1 MAVFFF
7 VCDLLPCH
15 KYWIDFKLNIC
26 VVLKNIL
33 LVSVLLLNSILALG
47 QISFEWFNKD
57 KNVIERINFQ
67 NGYYELLR
75 VNQDVIFKAQRKLS
89 FEGVKVDDILPNYEV
104 NLFPKGKN
112 RILTVPGTGQVY
124 EVDLEN
130 GLLKRLDKTFYRG
143 YNFKALQFIQNDTL
157 FSLGGTGFWQY
168 HNILSYFDPTTSEW
182 QVMYSKGIK
191 PEGIYLNSSGIS
203 EGKVFAIEKLRDL
216 DNKDPERKAQIF
228 EFDINSKKWTHFGE
242 LNTSL
247 LSENDIN
254 TTEFQWSSNHL
265 FFLHA
270 KEPIFADVLTNKVY
284 KYNESRRSILTNKGK
299 IYISKGWVYTFINE
313 HNKFKLDSI
322 PYAELQRNSI
332 LLGTLYSKSTK
343 TFTSN
348 EIYIFGLVFFLIIG
362 STIILIRVLKSKG
375 KKSDKSRL
383 EIPKYFDKLL
393 LEYKLKGPDHLITT
407 EELSRII
414 ECDSMAF
421 DTQRQ
426 YRSKFISSVNTYALD
441 TFGVADAIFRINHDS
456 DKRFIHYGVKKELFV
471 QIDDIQV

>member
-1 MAVFFF
+1 M
-7 VCDLLPCH
+7 
-15 KYWIDFKLNIC
+15 I
-26 VVLKNIL
+26 LKNTLSIFL
-33 LVSVLLLNSILALG
+33 IHLIICCNSFLSFG
-47 QISFEWFNKD
+47 QLSFEWFNKD
-57 KNVIERINFQ
+57 NGNLERINFQ
-67 NGYYELLR
+67 NGNYELLR
-75 VNQDVIFKAQRKLS
+75 INKDNNFKIQRKLR
-89 FEGVKVDDILPNYEV
+89 FEGVKVEDILPNYEV

-124 EVDLEN
+124 ELDLN
-130 GLLKRLDKTFYRG
+130 NSLFRRIDKTFYRG

-168 HNILSYFDPTTSEW
+168 HNVLSFFDPATSEW
-182 QVMYSKGIK
+182 QVMYPKGNK

-228 EFDINSKKWTHFGE
+228 EFDIKSKKWSKFGE
-242 LNTSL
+242 LNISL

-254 TTEFQWSSNHL
+254 TPEFQWSSNHL

-299 IYISKGWVYTFINE
+299 IYISNGWVYTFVNE

-348 EIYIFGLVFFLIIG
+348 EIYIFGLVFILIIG
-362 STIILIRVLKSKG
+362 STIILIRLLKSKG
-375 KKSDKSRL
+375 EKSDKSRP

-393 LEYKLKGPDHLITT
+393 LEYKSKGPDHLITT

-426 YRSKFISSVNTYALD
+426 YRSKFISSFNTYAFD
-441 TFGVADAIFRINHDS
+441 IFGVADAIFRINHDS
-456 DKRFIHYGVKKELFV
+456 DKRFIHYGIKKELFV
-471 QIDDIQV
+471 QIDNILL